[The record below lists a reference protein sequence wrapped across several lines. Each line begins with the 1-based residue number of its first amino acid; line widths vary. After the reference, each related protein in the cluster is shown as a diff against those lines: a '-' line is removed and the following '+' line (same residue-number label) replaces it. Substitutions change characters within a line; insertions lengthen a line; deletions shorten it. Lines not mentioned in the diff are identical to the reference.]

1 MWKFKSKVSCDFDT
15 HINVNNGIGV
25 GAGSITGSMFNFCQ
39 GSSWNINGAEAF
51 TGTPTIGKWGS
62 LFSGAKVTVQGNVSF
77 TGSVTASGVSTVSG
91 NSVLNNL
98 SGATLPGGTPTPSTG
113 GQYCTT
119 QC

>member
-77 TGSVTASGVSTVSG
+77 TGSVTASVPFAPASS
-91 NSVLNNL
+91 SSEASLI
-98 SGATLPGGTPTPSTG
+98 
-113 GQYCTT
+113 
-119 QC
+119 

>member
-1 MWKFKSKVSCDFDT
+1 
-15 HINVNNGIGV
+15 
-25 GAGSITGSMFNFCQ
+25 
-39 GSSWNINGAEAF
+39 
-51 TGTPTIGKWGS
+51 
-62 LFSGAKVTVQGNVSF
+62 
-77 TGSVTASGVSTVSG
+77 VSG